1 MARVFL
7 LSGAPAV
14 EQTRYNL
21 GPLTAL
27 TESARADV
35 FHAHTLTDDPATADL
50 ILFADLYG
58 AGMHFEAIRRHP
70 LVKQYRDKCFLFCS
84 NAFVIPFLPGVYAS
98 IEKRWRSRR
107 TCSGFHVGV
116 LQNEFAEFTPPTDD
130 LPYLFSFIGSTANAP
145 VRRDLRSLSHSRSFF
160 RDTSKEFERV
170 SNERMSD
177 RERRDY
183 HRQYVELTKA
193 SKFVLCPRGLGVAT
207 IRLFETMRM
216 GRVPVILSDQWLEP
230 SGPDWERFS
239 IRVRERDFREIPQLL
254 ERRESEA
261 VRMGELARTEWEQWF
276 SDQAA
281 FHRVVEW
288 CLQIRARRRL
298 PETLARFPAYLQ
310 LLRPFHLRYAL
321 RRPYRGAREAFRK
334 TAQAASEPHP
344 PVAARATAERPQV
357 L

>member
-7 LSGAPAV
+7 LSGAPPV
-14 EQTRYNL
+14 ERSPYNL

-27 TESARADV
+27 TESAHADL
-35 FHAHTLTDDPATADL
+35 FRAHTLTDDPAAADL

-58 AGMHFEAIRRHP
+58 AGTHFEAIRRHP
-70 LVKQYRDKCFLFCS
+70 LVKQYREKCFLFCS

-98 IEKRWRSRR
+98 VEKRWRSRR

-145 VRRDLRSLSHSRSFF
+145 VRRELRSLSHPRSFF
-160 RDTSKEFERV
+160 RDTSAEFERV
-170 SNERMSD
+170 LKHRMSA
-177 RERRDY
+177 EEARDY

-216 GRVPVILSDQWLEP
+216 GRVPVILSDQWVEP

-239 IRVRERDFREIPQLL
+239 IRIRERDFREIPRLL
-254 ERRESEA
+254 ERREAEA
-261 VRMGELARTEWEQWF
+261 VQMGKLARAEWEHWF
-276 SDQAA
+276 SDEAA

-298 PETLARFPAYLQ
+298 PEVLGRIPSYVQ

-321 RRPYRGAREAFRK
+321 RSPYRAAREAFRK
-334 TAQAASEPHP
+334 TAATASEPGAP
-344 PVAARATAERPQV
+344 IAARPAAQRSQV